1 MDKIREEVKE
11 LQIGLKIRRLRQER
25 RLTLQDL
32 AEATGLSKP
41 LLSQIE
47 NEQVIPPLST
57 LLRIAKA
64 FKVQLQSF
72 FQEEGSSEKCILVR
86 AGESRRLHRRPNL
99 QGAMPPYTYH
109 SLAYGMK
116 HRNLEPFLVEFEARE
131 WREELQVSHDGEEFL
146 FLLEGELELHYGENV
161 MIMGPGDSVY
171 YDSSEPHGYVVRGK
185 VRPRAV
191 AVLYSRGN

>member
-1 MDKIREEVKE
+1 MENFREEVKE

-25 RLTLQDL
+25 RMTLQDL

-64 FKVQLQSF
+64 FKVPLHTF
-72 FQEEGSSEKCILVR
+72 FQEEGSTGKCVLVR
-86 AGESRRLHRRPNL
+86 AGESRRLPRRAGHGETP
-99 QGAMPPYTYH
+99 PPYTYH
-109 SLAYGMK
+109 SLAYGKK
-116 HRNLEPFLVEFEARE
+116 HRNLEPFLVEFEATE
-131 WREELQVSHDGEEFL
+131 WSDDLQVSHEGEEFL
-146 FLLEGELELHYGENV
+146 FLLEGELELHYGDQV
-161 MIMGPGDSVY
+161 MSMGPGDSVY
-171 YDSSEPHGYVVRGK
+171 YDSAEPHGYVARGE

-191 AVLYSRGN
+191 AVLFSRG